1 MKWHIVLATL
11 CFSVGLGPVAGA
23 TNFTVEKVVE
33 GANDTMTGILI
44 TEKKTKGDAYTT
56 TYTTQGGK
64 PFTTSQEHAGKNSGM
79 LDVFI
84 QPKPKTTYTV
94 TNVTEGITKGPFVA
108 SANDIF
114 TPGVNVVESAFTV
127 NPGSQLTFAG
137 NTFALTGGFTT
148 IETNV
153 DYNPLS
159 PTYGIETGHVQAV
172 DLVASGAEGLTF
184 AFGLGS
190 TQLNLAPVWAQVLP
204 TGIFPAGGISVP
216 DNFAFSGV
224 LDFNSVASPF
234 TGDFNGAITFFDDGS
249 TTVGGTLTMNTDFGL
264 GTGTLSASALP
275 KLVPEPASLSLLSLA
290 LIGLAFSRTR
300 SS

>member
-1 MKWHIVLATL
+1 MKSYIVPAMF
-11 CFSVGLGPVAGA
+11 CFLVGFGHVAGA
-23 TNFTVEKVVE
+23 TQFTVEKVVE

-44 TEKKTKGDAYTT
+44 SEKTTKGDTYTT

-64 PFTTSQEHAGKNSGM
+64 PFTTEPESAGKSSGM

-84 QPKPKTTYTV
+84 QPKPTTTYTV
-94 TNVTEGITKGPFVA
+94 TNLTEKITKGPFVA

-114 TPGVNVVESAFTV
+114 TPGVNVVVSDFTV

-153 DYNPLS
+153 DYNPQS
-159 PTYGIETGHVQAV
+159 PTYGSETGHVQAV
-172 DLVASGAEGLTF
+172 DLVASGAQGLTF

-204 TGIFPAGGISVP
+204 TGIFPAEGISVP
-216 DNFAFSGV
+216 DSFAFSGM
-224 LDFNSVASPF
+224 LDFDSLASPF

-249 TTVGGTLTMNTDFGL
+249 TTALGALTINTDFGPA
-264 GTGTLSASALP
+264 TGTLSASALP
-275 KLVPEPASLSLLSLA
+275 RLVPEPASLSLLSLA
-290 LIGLAFSRTR
+290 LIGLAFSRR
-300 SS
+300 R